1 MLVIVLSP
9 LIVILAK
16 IEKDYKT
23 SIFFSKKKKKKK
35 ELSIFNKIELNI
47 YNKV

>member
-16 IEKDYKT
+16 IEKDDQ
-23 SIFFSKKKKKKK
+23 KKKKKD
-35 ELSIFNKIELNI
+35 LSIFNKIELNI

>member
-16 IEKDYKT
+16 IEKDD
-23 SIFFSKKKKKKK
+23 KKKKKKD
-35 ELSIFNKIELNI
+35 LSIFNKIELNI

>member
-16 IEKDYKT
+16 IEKDDQ
-23 SIFFSKKKKKKK
+23 KKKD
-35 ELSIFNKIELNI
+35 LSIFNKIELNI